1 MLGISLLQY
10 MHKQAQTAW
19 DGISME
25 QLLEELQQ
33 IQQFVL
39 PYPPQGEKDLTEF
52 PWSSPSRPWLNNLSP
67 KPWA

>member
-1 MLGISLLQY
+1 V
-10 MHKQAQTAW
+10 HKQAQTAW

-39 PYPPQGEKDLTEF
+39 LYPTQGEKGPNRVSTVISKQTLAQQALAQTLGLDQLCSTQT
-52 PWSSPSRPWLNNLSP
+52 
-67 KPWA
+67 